1 MGIIAT
7 FLVIPLYII
16 RLMKEKGFSERFRQS
31 FGIIPRTALEPIVN
45 KRCIWLHA
53 ASVGEIVAAS
63 PIVKEIRRQFP
74 ERPILVSVI
83 TVNGYAM
90 AKRII
95 PEADSIIYILP
106 DLPIQMRN
114 IVAKIKPEIILLVET
129 ELWPGFLWVA
139 KQFNI
144 PVVMVNGRIGDRNVR
159 RYKFLFFFFPYMLTT
174 IVKFCMQSVIDAQ
187 YIIKIGA
194 DPRKVF
200 VTGNTKFDQTYTNV
214 SQAGKNELV
223 RQLKLEKR
231 WPIII
236 AGSTHKGEE
245 EIVFTAFQK
254 ILEHFE
260 FAVLIIAPRD
270 IQRADEVSLL
280 ASQYNLSAA
289 LRTSLGDFSDE
300 NSIIVLN
307 TIGELGKIYSIGD
320 VVYVG
325 GSLVPRGGHNI
336 LEPAAHGK
344 PIIVGPYMF
353 NFKDTY
359 ALLSEHQACETVQ
372 DADELT
378 DKLLV
383 LLTDN
388 KKRELMGERALA
400 IINENSGATANTVQH
415 VKEIIGTL
423 YSYNKESKEKI

>member
-7 FLVIPLYII
+7 LLVIPLYII
-16 RLMKEKGFSERFRQS
+16 RLIKEKGFSERFRQS
-31 FGIIPRTALEPIVN
+31 FGVIPRTALEPVAN
-45 KRCIWLHA
+45 QKCIWLHA

-74 ERPILVSVI
+74 EKLILVSVI

-95 PEADSIIYILP
+95 PEADSIIYVLP
-106 DLPIQMRN
+106 DLPMQMHS
-114 IVAKIKPEIILLVET
+114 IVAKIRPEIILLVET
-129 ELWPGFLWVA
+129 ELWPGFLWVS
-139 KQFNI
+139 KQFNV
-144 PVVMVNGRIGDRNVR
+144 PVIMVNGRIGDKNVR
-159 RYKFLFFFFPYMLTT
+159 CYKFLFFFFPHMLKT

-187 YIIKIGA
+187 YIIKLGA
-194 DPRKVF
+194 NPRRVF

-214 SQAGKNELV
+214 SQTEKNEIV
-223 RQLKLEKR
+223 QQIKLEKR
-231 WPIII
+231 WPIIV

-245 EIVFTAFQK
+245 EIVFTAFKK

-260 FAVLIIAPRD
+260 SAALIVAPRA
-270 IQRADEVSLL
+270 IQRANEVSLL
-280 ASQYNLSAA
+280 AIQYNLSAT
-289 LRTSLGDFSDE
+289 LRTSLDSFGDE
-300 NSIIVLN
+300 NNIIILD

-359 ALLSEHQACETVQ
+359 ALFSEHQACETVQ

-400 IINENSGATANTVQH
+400 IINENCGATTNTVQH
-415 VKEIIGTL
+415 IKEILDTI
-423 YSYNKESKEKI
+423 